1 MDESLTETSPDAP
14 SVPGAT
20 STRPAPAH
28 FGAASRHAPRR
39 VEPDDEPRRRR
50 RWILPLLVLPAVVAG
65 LVVVAWAVD
74 TSLGGVPRNVRL
86 ADTDIGGLS
95 EAELAT
101 RVADLAATFEDTPV
115 QLVTEDASYDTTAR
129 DIGLMV
135 DAERTAEEALDV
147 DGKGFVV
154 GRPVGW
160 LTSFVTPREASLVV
174 RVSDERVAATT
185 LALEGDA
192 RTPPVEPT
200 IELDEG
206 TFRVVPGED
215 GIGLDPREVAELLV
229 RAAEETGPGETITVR
244 VERGPI
250 PPLGN
255 VEEARAAASDA
266 EDLVDEPLEVETP
279 GGART
284 IEPEVLR
291 TWAALASR
299 PNGSVVAV
307 LDPARVAEGLRTAFA
322 DIEGHPVDARFTL
335 DGGRPV
341 IIPDR
346 PGTVCCADGSAD
358 VIEATLRDGGRRVA
372 LELTEG
378 PARFTAAD
386 AQAWGITQAVGG
398 NHAWRSGAPTTAGPG
413 FTTYHSAGG
422 NRVQNIHRIADLVRG
437 AVIPPGGSFSVND
450 HVGKRTA
457 EKGFL
462 PAGAIRDG
470 EHVDEI
476 GGGVSQ
482 FATTT
487 FNAAYFAGLDI
498 VESQAHSE
506 YFDRYPRGREATMGF
521 PAPDLVIANDTPYG
535 VLIWTS
541 YTDTSLTVTLYSSP
555 HATAEQTGIS
565 EASSGRCRVVTTT
578 RTRTYPDGHTEEDK
592 FRATYRPGAG
602 QSC

>member
-1 MDESLTETSPDAP
+1 MDESLTETSAEAP
-14 SVPGAT
+14 PVPEAT
-20 STRPAPAH
+20 STRPTPAH
-28 FGAASRHAPRR
+28 FGASSRHTPRR
-39 VEPDDEPRRRR
+39 VEPDEEPRPRRR
-50 RWILPLLVLPAVVAG
+50 WVLPVLLLPVVVAG

-74 TSLGGVPRNVRL
+74 TSFGGVPRNVRL
-86 ADTDIGGLS
+86 AGTDIGGLS

-101 RVADLAATFEDTPV
+101 RVADLAVEFEDTPV

-160 LTSFVTPREASLVV
+160 LTSFVTPRESSLVV

-185 LALEGDA
+185 VTLEGDA
-192 RTPPVEPT
+192 RRPPVEPS

-206 TFRVVPGED
+206 AFRVVPGED
-215 GIGLDPREVAELLV
+215 GIGIDPQEVAERLV
-229 RAAEETGPGETITVR
+229 SAAKETEPGDTIR
-244 VERGPI
+244 VGVEPGPI
-250 PPLGN
+250 PPLGS
-255 VEEARAAASDA
+255 VEEARVAASDA

-279 GGART
+279 GGTRT
-284 IEPEVLR
+284 VEPEVLR

-299 PNGSVVAV
+299 PDGSVVVV
-307 LDPARVAEGLRTAFA
+307 LDPAKVAESLRTVFA
-322 DIEGHPVDARFTL
+322 DLDGHPVDARITL
-335 DGGRPV
+335 DGGVPV

-346 PGTVCCADGSAD
+346 PGIVCCVDGSAD
-358 VIEATLRDGGRRVA
+358 VIEEALHAGDRQVA
-372 LELTEG
+372 LQLTEG
-378 PARFTAAD
+378 PARFTVAD
-386 AQAWGITQAVGG
+386 AQAWGVTQAVGG
-398 NHAWRSGAPTTAGPG
+398 NRAWRSGAPTTAGPG
-413 FTTYHSAGG
+413 FTTYHAAGG

-437 AVIPPGGSFSVND
+437 VVIPPGGSFSVND

-476 GGGVSQ
+476 GGGISQ
-482 FATTT
+482 FATTI

-498 VESQAHSE
+498 DEYQAHSE

-521 PAPDLVIANDTPYG
+521 PEPDLVITNDTPYG

-555 HATAEQTGIS
+555 YATADQTAIS

-578 RTRTYPDGHTEEDK
+578 RTRTYPDGHTEEDR